1 MSTEQQV
8 AAVVPIRSQVG
19 LATVQGAL
27 ALDLTPRLDPPVV
40 PAPRRPRPSDVVPV
54 DEALR
59 ARLDAWSRRY
69 LQAAVEI
76 SVGDRPVSQVLRWTS
91 AQVYEDLA
99 RRAQLVTRAAGT
111 APSRGRGR
119 QVVRPAVVGGR
130 STFVRHD
137 ALEACVHVR
146 YGQRSRAVAARFELV
161 RDRWQCVAL
170 EFG

>member
-1 MSTEQQV
+1 MSPEQQI
-8 AAVVPIRSQVG
+8 AAVVPIRTRVG
-19 LATVQGAL
+19 LAGVQGSL
-27 ALDLTPRLDPPVV
+27 ALDLTPRLDPPAV
-40 PAPRRPRPSDVVPV
+40 PAPRPACDSDVVPV
-54 DEALR
+54 EETLR

-76 SVGDRPVSQVLRWTS
+76 AVGDRPVTQVLRWTS
-91 AQVYEDLA
+91 PQVYEDLA

-111 APSRGRGR
+111 AAGRGRGR
-119 QVVRPAVVGGR
+119 HVVRPAVVGAR
-130 STFVRHD
+130 STFVRDD